1 MSGPASEAW
10 AEPPGPA
17 ASGPT
22 TAPRAAP
29 VAGAIPIPPGH
40 PGSRD
45 PLDWIAEE
53 RSRLRRLS
61 LERQPRIRGGRQGR
75 VVDLDG
81 RLLVNF
87 GSNDYLGLAGDIRL
101 TRAASRGGCAE
112 GFGAGASPLVSG
124 QSRAHERLESA
135 IARLLCTDAAVV
147 FSSGFAAN
155 VAAIPALVGAAD
167 SIFCDCRNHA
177 SILDGCRL
185 SRARIVSFP
194 HRDMATLAELLAADR
209 DARRR
214 LIVTDTLFS
223 MDGTIAPLADLCEL
237 ARRHGA
243 ILMVDEAHATGVF
256 GSRGSGLVEASGCED
271 GVHVRVG
278 TLSKAV
284 GAAGGFVAGSA
295 DLVAWLRHA
304 ARSWVFSTAHPPP
317 VAAAAERA
325 IRIIEEEPRRRLDLA
340 DRAAE
345 VRRAL
350 RSAGVDL
357 GDAEGQILPI
367 VAGRPEA
374 ALAMQARLASAGLF
388 TPAIRPPSVP
398 HGRSLVRAS
407 LSFAHERDDLDRLV
421 EAFRHR

>member
-1 MSGPASEAW
+1 MSGSRSH
-10 AEPPGPA
+10 
-17 ASGPT
+17 SGVDAVGAVDSVESMHALP
-22 TAPRAAP
+22 P
-29 VAGAIPIPPGH
+29 VA
-40 PGSRD
+40 SMKD

-61 LERQPRIRGGRQGR
+61 LERLPRVRSGRQGR
-75 VVDLDG
+75 EVDLDG
-81 RLLVNF
+81 RRLINF

-101 TRAASRGGCAE
+101 TRAASKGGCAE

-124 QSRAHERLESA
+124 QSLAHARLESA
-135 IARLLCTDAAVV
+135 IAKLLDVQAALV
-147 FSSGFAAN
+147 FPSGFAAN
-155 VAAIPALVGAAD
+155 VATIPALVGSAD
-167 SIFCDCRNHA
+167 VVFCDRRNHA

-185 SRARIVSFP
+185 SRARIVLYP
-194 HRDMATLAELLAADR
+194 HRDMAALAEALSSEPV
-209 DARRR
+209 ARRR

-223 MDGTIAPLADLCEL
+223 MDGTIARLPDLCDL

-243 ILMVDEAHATGVF
+243 MLMVDEAHATGVF
-256 GSRGSGLVEASGCED
+256 GSRGSGLVEANGCSD

-278 TLSKAV
+278 TLSKAI

-317 VAAAAERA
+317 VAAAAERG
-325 IRIIEEEPRRRLDLA
+325 IRIVAEEPCRRRDLL

-345 VRRAL
+345 VRRSIRA
-350 RSAGVDL
+350 AGIDL
-357 GDAEGQILPI
+357 GDADAQILPI

-374 ALAMQARLASAGLF
+374 AVALANRLASAGLF
-388 TPAIRPPSVP
+388 VPAIRPPSVS

-407 LSFAHERDDLDRLV
+407 LSFAHRPDDLDRLI
-421 EAFRHR
+421 AALRSG